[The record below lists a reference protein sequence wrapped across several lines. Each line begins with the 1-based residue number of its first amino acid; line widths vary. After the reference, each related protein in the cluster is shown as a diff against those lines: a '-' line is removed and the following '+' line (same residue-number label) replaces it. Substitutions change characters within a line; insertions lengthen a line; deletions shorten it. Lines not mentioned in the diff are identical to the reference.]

1 MTFQISQGI
10 KINVEIF
17 YQPEQSNPLQQEH
30 LFSYR
35 ITIENHNTFTVRLL
49 SRHWYIFDSNGTRQ
63 EVEGEGVIGS
73 QPYIESENAF
83 QYVSGVNLVSEMGRM
98 YGEYTMENQTTKEL
112 FKVMIPAFELIVPDK
127 MN

>member
-10 KINVEIF
+10 KINVEVF

-30 LFSYR
+30 LFAYR

-73 QPYIESENAF
+73 QPYIEMEDSF
-83 QYVSGVNLVSEMGRM
+83 QYVSGVNLVSEMGKM
-98 YGEYTMENQTTKEL
+98 HGEYTMENQTTKEL
-112 FKVMIPAFELIVPDK
+112 FKVMIPAFELIVPGK